1 MPQGGSLTI
10 TASEEHIESY
20 AGPDSLVPGRYIRI
34 DVADSGVGMDD
45 ATRAHIFEPFFT
57 TKGHDG
63 GTGLGL
69 ATCHSA
75 IKQLGGTIDV
85 DSDVGEGTTFCL
97 HFPLYTGS
105 AEPESLSSEVGTGRL
120 RGDETVL
127 IIEDEVAVLRSAE
140 RSLRLNGYTVL
151 SAIDGIRGLEVFEA
165 YKETIDLV
173 LVDIVLP
180 LGDGFQVAKEVR
192 RQRPQVAVLLSSGY
206 TDRRRVERDMS
217 EFPIFWKPY
226 TPAELTRRVRACL
239 NEGPPN

>member
-1 MPQGGSLTI
+1 M
-10 TASEEHIESY
+10 
-20 AGPDSLVPGRYIRI
+20 
-34 DVADSGVGMDD
+34 
-45 ATRAHIFEPFFT
+45 
-57 TKGHDG
+57 
-63 GTGLGL
+63 
-69 ATCHSA
+69 SA
-75 IKQLGGTIDV
+75 M
-85 DSDVGEGTTFCL
+85 SATTFCL